1 MKKLFSIFL
10 AAVLALSLT
19 ACKKTEPQPTQSP
32 LPSPPAQE
40 NPVTEPEKEPADP
53 FEVEATVLTQ
63 CIVAALDDFNVK
75 TGKYELD
82 YEDFLIYMA
91 LVDNE
96 DFTYNGLAP
105 VNADGGREFN
115 PQRCEI
121 IINNVFGKQL
131 EAGKIFDDDI
141 YNKDKKLYILP
152 GGEKLDF
159 DYKCENLSYI
169 SDADHNNATVT
180 FDLMEEKDDVPGEYT
195 NLGRAYVKFVIAT
208 EKGGAYW
215 RFDSFG
221 MV

>member
-40 NPVTEPEKEPADP
+40 NPITDTEKEPSDL
-53 FEVEATVLTQ
+53 FEVEATVLAQ
-63 CIVAALDDFNVK
+63 SIVAALDDFDVK

-131 EAGKIFDDDI
+131 SASKIFDDDI

-152 GGEKLDF
+152 DGAKLDF

-169 SDADHNNATVT
+169 SDTGHNNATVT
-180 FDLMEEKDDVPGEYT
+180 FDLMEENDDVPGEYT
-195 NLGRAYVKFVIAT
+195 NLGRAYIKFVIAT

-215 RFDSFG
+215 TFDSFG